1 LFVAYLGKCHL
12 VRYEVGAIRQE
23 HRDWCAFMVFAKKRD
38 EQKMGAIT
46 GDWPSDLSDVKKE
59 KA

>member
-1 LFVAYLGKCHL
+1 MGKCHL